1 MSLFHSNLMPRKQKT
16 IVKILFEYRGLLY
29 EQLIEELSYRFTGR
43 PASQSFTKNTYKDLQ
58 KLEEQRMIIRE
69 PIKIGRTKDLIYLSE
84 AGHEYAAEL
93 FGIYPGH
100 IGTGWER
107 DFGDFP
113 YDLQRPPKVSSPV
126 ILHHLIVASVL
137 LRLERLKHSYPDYEI
152 DYRDNR
158 YASVKYDV
166 DGIVNRFKPDGEL
179 LIRSGRYLLEVDRGT
194 EFGEKLREKFQS
206 YRRYLEHLHE
216 SGESLP
222 EGVIFVCNKDSY
234 NGMLKRWSLIS
245 SIFWSELSE
254 WRTRFNLI
262 GINGVTELERVVVR
276 QGERVHQF
284 NEFYSKVIRYRSAT
298 VNIGILN
305 SGQGLDWE
313 QPVFSLSGSTP
324 DRMFAFERVEQF
336 ETLGLARLYAWYL
349 WLSTA
354 RGRYSNMT
362 DVTRFI
368 PVLVRS
374 DSKPAPLIFKGFD
387 AEEELTSIFS
397 SALWLNTVDEPRWRD
412 SRGESISYANPLV

>member
-1 MSLFHSNLMPRKQKT
+1 MTLFHSNWMPAKQKI

-29 EQLIEELSYRFTGR
+29 EQLIEELSQRFTGR

-58 KLEEQRMIIRE
+58 KLEEQRLIIRD

-100 IGTGWER
+100 VGTGWDR
-107 DFGDFP
+107 DYGDFP
-113 YDLQRPPKVSSPV
+113 HELQRPPKASSPV
-126 ILHHLIVASVL
+126 ILHHLMAASVL

-158 YASVKYDV
+158 YASLKYDT
-166 DGIVNRFKPDGEL
+166 DGTVNRFKPDGEL
-179 LIRSGRYLLEVDRGT
+179 LIRSGRYLLEMDRGT
-194 EFGEKLREKFQS
+194 EFGEKLREKFQT
-206 YRRYLEHLHE
+206 YRRYLEHLQE

-234 NGMLKRWSLIS
+234 NGMLKRWNLIS
-245 SIFWSELSE
+245 SIFWSELGE

-276 QGERVHQF
+276 QGERDKQF
-284 NEFYSKVIRYRSAT
+284 NAFYSKMARYRSAE
-298 VNIGILN
+298 VNFGIIN
-305 SGQGLDWE
+305 SGQGLDWDR
-313 QPVFSLSGSTP
+313 PVFSLSSSTP
-324 DRMFAFERVEQF
+324 DRMLAYERVEQF
-336 ETLGLARLYAWYL
+336 ETLGLARLYAWSQ
-349 WLSTA
+349 WLSSA
-354 RGRYSNMT
+354 RGRYPNLT

-368 PVLVRS
+368 PVLVRT

-387 AEEELTSIFS
+387 TEAELTAIFS
-397 SALWLNTVDEPRWRD
+397 SALWLNTLDEPRWRD
-412 SRGESISYANPLV
+412 PGGEPLSLMNPIE